1 MKTIKQKKP
10 NEKQVNNVFFIV
22 NTLHIPFEGN
32 IQDRD
37 EVEDFLASYL
47 EEAENYLEEYISMSI
62 ELYNL

>member
-10 NEKQVNNVFFIV
+10 TEKQLNDVFFIID
-22 NTLHIPFEGN
+22 TLHIPFEGDMQN
-32 IQDRD
+32 KD

-62 ELYNL
+62 ELYNI